1 MENFISLFLRML
13 CHLKYFET
21 INETTPKIYDFIL
34 KFNNIKFYVVSL
46 VVYVMKWNLMIPML
60 ISRGFNFLE
69 IVYTQFHVDETLL
82 LSVVIYKFFVIS

>member
-21 INETTPKIYDFIL
+21 INETTPKMYDFIL

-46 VVYVMKWNLMIPML
+46 VVYVMK
-60 ISRGFNFLE
+60 
-69 IVYTQFHVDETLL
+69 
-82 LSVVIYKFFVIS
+82 